1 MERAP
6 ADRLMN
12 MCEKHAGEIS
22 ELWYKA
28 ISSNARTPSFKLMSK
43 EGALRH
49 ASAFYSHLG
58 EMYFA
63 KDCFVAVRHILD
75 VDGFVEDFF
84 TRGIPLE
91 EVLYTLIVLRR
102 HIWTF
107 ADSQALYNPIIV
119 DMYSAVES
127 LNRIILIFD
136 YAAYIVAKRY
146 GELAKCCKTATK

>member
-6 ADRLMN
+6 ADRLMA
-12 MCEKHAGEIS
+12 MCQKHSPEIS
-22 ELWYKA
+22 ALWYKA
-28 ISSNARTPSFKLMSK
+28 VIANPKTPSLKLMSK
-43 EGALRH
+43 DGALRH
-49 ASAFYSHLG
+49 ASAFYKQLG
-58 EMYFA
+58 EMYFSE
-63 KDCFVAVRHILD
+63 DCFAAVRHVLD

-91 EVLYTLIVLRR
+91 EVLYTLIMLRR

-107 ADSQALYNPIIV
+107 ADAEAIYSPIII

-136 YAAYIVAKRY
+136 YASYITAKRY
-146 GELAKCCKTATK
+146 RELSQSCKPLLK